1 MSSTKQEQEVSK
13 AARWEAFLLLKDV
26 PEEHLVR
33 VVSFLKATMRWD
45 GTTHPDET
53 LLFDLTHLYGLG
65 LLTPESAKQAVDE
78 YGHNFTITAI
88 IATEFLDRHPEIKKD
103 LCRA

>member
-1 MSSTKQEQEVSK
+1 MSSTKQELEVSK
-13 AARWEAFLLLKDV
+13 AAKREAYLLLKDV

-45 GTTHPDET
+45 GDTHPDET

-65 LLTPESAKQAVDE
+65 LLTPESAERAVEE
-78 YGHNFTITAI
+78 YRTNFTITAI
-88 IATEFLDRHPEIKKD
+88 IACEFLERHPELKKD
-103 LCRA
+103 LCKA